1 MERRLLRVAPFTKI
15 RCGNALVTVMA
26 TAAEIATA
34 PSATTR
40 IAMMMATAPSTTT
53 KVAMMMMVV
62 VMTAVVLWTLVESA
76 HVMFVM
82 RGMSI
87 AAGALIHHDIIFPRS
102 IARPAPPPLRTRDSA
117 DQRDQ
122 ENQANPHQK
131 KKGEEAHW
139 KIHAFIPS
147 LL

>member
-1 MERRLLRVAPFTKI
+1 
-15 RCGNALVTVMA
+15 MA

-53 KVAMMMMVV
+53 KVAMMMVV
-62 VMTAVVLWTLVESA
+62 VMAAVVLWTLVESA

-82 RGMSI
+82 RSMSI

-102 IARPAPPPLRTRDSA
+102 GARPAPPPLRTRDNA

-122 ENQANPHQK
+122 ENQANPHQEE
-131 KKGEEAHW
+131 KGEKAHW